1 MSSYLLLESAC
12 LYRKLSDLLTNI
24 VFLVSKKTY
33 IIQQ

>member
-1 MSSYLLLESAC
+1 MSSYLLLESAR